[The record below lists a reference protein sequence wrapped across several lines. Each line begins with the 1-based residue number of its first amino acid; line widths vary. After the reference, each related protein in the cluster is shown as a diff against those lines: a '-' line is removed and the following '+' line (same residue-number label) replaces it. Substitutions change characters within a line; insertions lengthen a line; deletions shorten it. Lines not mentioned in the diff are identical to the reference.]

1 MGGHIDKL
9 GRSLNSAVGS
19 YNQTV
24 SSLES
29 RVFVTARKMIDLKVV
44 DPADAVEAPRQI
56 TENARSTQAP
66 EVTEQ
71 RVVALP
77 KSRVPVGQGE
87 LLGDVTDPGH
97 RATS

>member
-9 GRSLNSAVGS
+9 GRSLTNAVGD
-19 YNQTV
+19 YNKTV

-29 RVFVTARKMIDLKVV
+29 RVLVTARKMIDLKVV
-44 DPADAVEAPRQI
+44 EPADAVEAPKQV
-56 TENARSTQAP
+56 TETARSTQAP
-66 EVTEQ
+66 ELTEQ

-77 KSRVPVGQGE
+77 KSRVPLGQGE
-87 LLGDVTDPGH
+87 LIADVTD